1 MKLSS
6 VDYYLDWP
14 VSIKLKNL
22 REFIITNLEKKGDLI
37 RWSIVD
43 IQDSIDSFGTKKL
56 KNKKNINFFSYNLY
70 FNSNFVF

>member
-1 MKLSS
+1 MKLNS

-43 IQDSIDSFGTKKL
+43 IEDSIESFGTKKL
-56 KNKKNINFFSYNLY
+56 KIKA
-70 FNSNFVF
+70 VFAN

>member
-1 MKLSS
+1 MKLRS

-22 REFIITNLEKKGDLI
+22 REFIITNLEKKRDLI

-56 KNKKNINFFSYNLY
+56 KIKAVIAN
-70 FNSNFVF
+70 

>member
-22 REFIITNLEKKGDLI
+22 RKFIIANLEKKGDVI

-43 IQDSIDSFGTKKL
+43 IQNSIDSFGTKKL
-56 KNKKNINFFSYNLY
+56 KINVVLAN
-70 FNSNFVF
+70 

>member
-6 VDYYLDWP
+6 VDYYLYWP

-22 REFIITNLEKKGDLI
+22 RKYIIANLEKKGDLI

-43 IQDSIDSFGTKKL
+43 IQNSIDSFGTKKL
-56 KNKKNINFFSYNLY
+56 KIKA
-70 FNSNFVF
+70 VFTN

>member
-14 VSIKLKNL
+14 ASIKINNL
-22 REFIITNLEKKGDLI
+22 REFIISNLEKKGDLI

-43 IQDSIDSFGTKKL
+43 IQNSIDSFGTKKL
-56 KNKKNINFFSYNLY
+56 KIKAVLAN
-70 FNSNFVF
+70 

>member
-6 VDYYLDWP
+6 VEYYLDWP

-43 IQDSIDSFGTKKL
+43 IQNSIDSFGTKKI
-56 KNKKNINFFSYNLY
+56 KIKAVIAN
-70 FNSNFVF
+70 

>member
-14 VSIKLKNL
+14 VSIKLNNL
-22 REFIITNLEKKGDLI
+22 REFIISKLEKKGDLI

-43 IQDSIDSFGTKKL
+43 IQNSIDSFGTKKL
-56 KNKKNINFFSYNLY
+56 RIKAVLAN
-70 FNSNFVF
+70 

>member
-6 VDYYLDWP
+6 FDYYLDWP

-43 IQDSIDSFGTKKL
+43 IQNSIDSFGTKKL
-56 KNKKNINFFSYNLY
+56 KIKAVIAN
-70 FNSNFVF
+70 

>member
-22 REFIITNLEKKGDLI
+22 RDFIIENLEKKGEVI

-43 IQDSIDSFGTKKL
+43 IQNSIDSFGTKKL
-56 KNKKNINFFSYNLY
+56 KIKAVLAN
-70 FNSNFVF
+70 

>member
-14 VSIKLKNL
+14 VSIKLGNL
-22 REFIITNLEKKGDLI
+22 REFIIANLEKKGDVI

-43 IQDSIDSFGTKKL
+43 IQNSIDSFGTKKL
-56 KNKKNINFFSYNLY
+56 KIKAVLAN
-70 FNSNFVF
+70 

>member
-22 REFIITNLEKKGDLI
+22 RKFIIVNLEKKGDLI

-43 IQDSIDSFGTKKL
+43 IEFRHILNRLAKRMNLLQLL
-56 KNKKNINFFSYNLY
+56 KFL
-70 FNSNFVF
+70 V

>member
-6 VDYYLDWP
+6 VAFYLEWP

-22 REFIITNLEKKGDLI
+22 REFVVGNLEKKGNVI

-43 IQDSIDSFGTKKL
+43 IQNSIDSFGTKKL
-56 KNKKNINFFSYNLY
+56 KIKAVLAN
-70 FNSNFVF
+70 

>member
-6 VDYYLDWP
+6 VDFYLDWP

-22 REFIITNLEKKGDLI
+22 RVFIIANLEKKGDVI

-43 IQDSIDSFGTKKL
+43 IQNSLDSFGTKKL
-56 KNKKNINFFSYNLY
+56 KIKAVLAN
-70 FNSNFVF
+70 

>member
-22 REFIITNLEKKGDLI
+22 RKFIVANLEKKGDLI

-43 IQDSIDSFGTKKL
+43 IQESIDSFGTKKL
-56 KNKKNINFFSYNLY
+56 KIKAVLAN
-70 FNSNFVF
+70 

>member
-22 REFIITNLEKKGDLI
+22 RQFIIINLEEKGDLI

-43 IQDSIDSFGTKKL
+43 IQNSIDSFGTKKL
-56 KNKKNINFFSYNLY
+56 KIKAVIAN
-70 FNSNFVF
+70 

>member
-22 REFIITNLEKKGDLI
+22 RKFIIANLEKKGDLI

-56 KNKKNINFFSYNLY
+56 KIKA
-70 FNSNFVF
+70 VFAN

>member
-1 MKLSS
+1 MKLNS
-6 VDYYLDWP
+6 VDYHLDWP

-43 IQDSIDSFGTKKL
+43 IQNSIDSFGTKKL
-56 KNKKNINFFSYNLY
+56 KIKAVITN
-70 FNSNFVF
+70 

>member
-14 VSIKLKNL
+14 VSVKLKNL
-22 REFIITNLEKKGDLI
+22 RKFIIANLEKKGDLI

-43 IQDSIDSFGTKKL
+43 IQNSIDSFGTKKL
-56 KNKKNINFFSYNLY
+56 KIKAVLAN
-70 FNSNFVF
+70 

>member
-14 VSIKLKNL
+14 VSIKLSNL
-22 REFIITNLEKKGDLI
+22 RKFVIENLEKKGNLI

-56 KNKKNINFFSYNLY
+56 KIKVILAN
-70 FNSNFVF
+70 

>member
-14 VSIKLKNL
+14 VSIKSKNL
-22 REFIITNLEKKGDLI
+22 REFIIASLEKKGDLI

-43 IQDSIDSFGTKKL
+43 IQNSIDSSGTKKL
-56 KNKKNINFFSYNLY
+56 KIKAVLANEKI
-70 FNSNFVF
+70 

>member
-14 VSIKLKNL
+14 VSIKLKDL
-22 REFIITNLEKKGDLI
+22 RKLIIANLEKKGNLI

-43 IQDSIDSFGTKKL
+43 IQNSIDSFGTKKL
-56 KNKKNINFFSYNLY
+56 KIKAVLAN
-70 FNSNFVF
+70 

>member
-6 VDYYLDWP
+6 IDYYLDWP

-22 REFIITNLEKKGDLI
+22 RNFIIANLETKGDLI

-43 IQDSIDSFGTKKL
+43 IQNSVDSFGTKKL
-56 KNKKNINFFSYNLY
+56 KIKAVLAN
-70 FNSNFVF
+70 

>member
-6 VDYYLDWP
+6 LDFYLDWP

-56 KNKKNINFFSYNLY
+56 KIKAVLAN
-70 FNSNFVF
+70 

>member
-6 VDYYLDWP
+6 VDFFLDWP

-22 REFIITNLEKKGDLI
+22 RKFIIANLEKKGDLI

-43 IQDSIDSFGTKKL
+43 IQNSIDSFGTKKL
-56 KNKKNINFFSYNLY
+56 KIKAVLAN
-70 FNSNFVF
+70 

>member
-43 IQDSIDSFGTKKL
+43 IQNSCDSFGTKKL
-56 KNKKNINFFSYNLY
+56 KIKAVLAN
-70 FNSNFVF
+70 